1 MVSSFVI
8 ICSSFGLLLC
18 SCKKDFD
25 IKVAIDKPNTN
36 NQRASD
42 SVSNSSENRSIT
54 SIKTFDFL
62 PFSST
67 NQVVKHHY
75 YAFSYN
81 EKYEQADWVAYELK
95 ASYLKNNNFKRPFF
109 IQDIEVKTESADWK
123 NYKKTS
129 FDKGHFCPADDMEF
143 DLNAYNDTF
152 LISNISPQDHNFNN
166 GV

>member
-1 MVSSFVI
+1 M
-8 ICSSFGLLLC
+8 
-18 SCKKDFD
+18 
-25 IKVAIDKPNTN
+25 
-36 NQRASD
+36 
-42 SVSNSSENRSIT
+42 
-54 SIKTFDFL
+54 
-62 PFSST
+62 
-67 NQVVKHHY
+67 VKHHY

-109 IQDIEVKTESADWK
+109 IQDIEVKTGSADWK

-129 FDKGHFCPADDMEF
+129 FDKVHFCPAGDMEF

-152 LISNISPQDHNFNN
+152 LTSNISPQDHNFNN